1 MVEVNYTRKLQVWC
15 LHFKHATAS
24 SAPVALHFNLLYIF
38 YFEENCSQ
46 VCDQIDGARK
56 LVTWSCL
63 FVSSLGSKT
72 LLFLTCN
79 PRLWISGLRWG
90 VWSWQIGF
98 CYAASD
104 LSHMQ
109 LQATF
114 PYARK
119 KVWSQKLKWIAWK
132 NIIFDLFSW
141 GFFAETSEVQE
152 DRSHLLK
159 KDQFGQLV
167 SSFFV

>member
-1 MVEVNYTRKLQVWC
+1 MFTLQTRYSKL
-15 LHFKHATAS
+15 S
-24 SAPVALHFNLLYIF
+24 SCGFTLQPFCTYSF
-38 YFEENCSQ
+38 FENNCYQ

-56 LVTWSCL
+56 LDTWSCL
-63 FVSSLGSKT
+63 LGSSLGSKT
-72 LLFLTCN
+72 PLFLTGN

-119 KVWSQKLKWIAWK
+119 KVRSQKLQWFARM
-132 NIIFDLFSW
+132 NIVLDLFTC
-141 GFFAETSEVQE
+141 GFFQRLKWNSR
-152 DRSHLLK
+152 RSLPFCERRPSL
-159 KDQFGQLV
+159 GNL
-167 SSFFV
+167 